1 MHWGHQDW
9 HSSPARAPHN
19 CGGQPLL
26 PRMSAKHGSFSP
38 WQTLVVECKPGGL
51 TPISQVGRPRQA
63 ESSGLPRWL
72 PRSAKPTEGWPCG
85 QFREVSLALPSGR
98 GLTAGCQPIRTEET
112 EELQGRLENRIR
124 SGPRGEALAWGWKAA
139 LGTYDRG
146 WGAVGWGERWGY
158 GCRDAASLK
167 RRLPSGST
175 PPRSALRPAVG
186 PVGPGQTPATRH
198 THGWAVRVEF
208 VPLQQD
214 GRVPASRCRVQPA
227 GWSLCLPLAGSGG
240 RRSSARRGRRRRLPG
255 CRPLAGLR
263 LTWRRSGG
271 PAGKPGAAGKPG
283 LALGPRGQCVTEHLV
298 RPSAAAGA
306 GVAAGYGPAF
316 RKLPSDGEWGN
327 SPGWRPG

>member
-1 MHWGHQDW
+1 MGGALGLRLQRCSISEA
-9 HSSPARAPHN
+9 SSPLREH
-19 CGGQPLL
+19 
-26 PRMSAKHGSFSP
+26 
-38 WQTLVVECKPGGL
+38 
-51 TPISQVGRPRQA
+51 
-63 ESSGLPRWL
+63 
-72 PRSAKPTEGWPCG
+72 PT
-85 QFREVSLALPSGR
+85 ALCP
-98 GLTAGCQPIRTEET
+98 
-112 EELQGRLENRIR
+112 
-124 SGPRGEALAWGWKAA
+124 
-139 LGTYDRG
+139 
-146 WGAVGWGERWGY
+146 
-158 GCRDAASLK
+158 
-167 RRLPSGST
+167 
-175 PPRSALRPAVG
+175 PPRRWPHWPRPDA
-186 PVGPGQTPATRH
+186 RH

-263 LTWRRSGG
+263 LTWGRSGG

-316 RKLPSDGEWGN
+316 RKLPSDGERGN